1 MKKFML
7 RNLPFS
13 KKLLLIYFACVI
25 VPLTLVSVFF
35 FGVTIMKWEAK
46 GWADIER
53 NVNNVKYDIQQLF
66 DKALLN
72 VDYIYYNNN
81 LYDLLEVT
89 EEESSE
95 YLNIAMEIDSMLQ
108 PFMINDTTQDVKI
121 FTSNEHLYRSSVIK
135 KKEDLWDESWYPEF
149 SAKGLPVALTSYY
162 DKQNKENI
170 LCVIKKLDYR
180 VSNDDVHIL
189 KVDLPMDQIESILR
203 ANSSID
209 NIYLL
214 NNNNVVTA
222 VRGFDESCPEIEYA
236 VGDVMEID
244 GNDVICESLNSVGN
258 YKVVA
263 RYSGQ
268 SIGIFDVELVIFI
281 ILVLLS
287 LLISTLLIK
296 LIDKS
301 VSKKLSELTICMQRL
316 ENEEFEVIDEKDTGL
331 DEIGVLTRGMNCAVR
346 KIEFLINEVYA
357 QQMRKLEIEKEKE
370 KAELNALM
378 GQIDPHFMFNIF
390 EVVRMKSMKNGDVE
404 TSNIMKSI
412 STMFRRLINSKDDI
426 ITLREE
432 LVFVNA
438 YLSVSN
444 YSMDDEVDIKIDI
457 DENALDCMVPKM
469 SIQVFVENAFV
480 HGLDNIEDER
490 KFSLSVKE
498 ENEKLKICI
507 SDNGVGIE
515 NDLLKK
521 INNGSLEQRKDGSGV
536 GISNILKRLQL
547 YFDDEFEFNMESVP
561 FDKTQMIIIVPAKKE

>member
-244 GNDVICESLNSVGN
+244 GNDVICESLNSIGN

-438 YLSVSN
+438 YLSVNN